1 MYHELNF
8 QLMLISIFAVANN
21 FKSLG
26 NFLQLT
32 EKLPRREQLK
42 ITTTASFA
50 SLCVMLVA
58 LLFGGELLKF
68 LNVSLDS
75 FRVAGGMVLV
85 LLGMDMIHARSKPED
100 ELTSPNNHSYNYSSV
115 ISTAIIPIAIPL
127 TTGAG
132 TFSTIIIFQAAI
144 GNNAYLYWQL
154 VAAIVVQAIINYIV
168 FRYSTH
174 LLHLLGKVGMSV
186 LTRLVGLVTL
196 TLGVQFVTVGLG
208 AIFPGWTHI

>member
-8 QLMLISIFAVANN
+8 QLMWISIFAVANN

-32 EKLPRREQLK
+32 EKLPRKEQLK
-42 ITTTASFA
+42 ITKNASIA

-58 LLFGGELLKF
+58 LLFGGELLQF

-75 FRVAGGMVLV
+75 FRVAGGLILM
-85 LLGMDMIHARSKPED
+85 LLGIDMIHARSKPD
-100 ELTSPNNHSYNYSSV
+100 DDISYNNHQYHYSTV

-132 TFSTIIIFQAAI
+132 TFSTIIIFEAASK
-144 GNNAYLYWQL
+144 GNSYLHWQL
-154 VAAIVVQAIINYIV
+154 VAAIFMQAMINYIV

-174 LLHLLGKVGMSV
+174 LLHLLGRVGMSV

-196 TLGVQFVTVGLG
+196 TLGVQFVTTGLK
-208 AIFPGWTHI
+208 AIFPGWG